1 MWNSLLCAWDFISIK
16 KTVQKQQIC
25 ERKPLF
31 LNEMKSN
38 ESNFVFLN
46 VPMQFLIYAAVWL
59 FSVSGD
65 QEFLI

>member
-25 ERKPLF
+25 ERNPLF